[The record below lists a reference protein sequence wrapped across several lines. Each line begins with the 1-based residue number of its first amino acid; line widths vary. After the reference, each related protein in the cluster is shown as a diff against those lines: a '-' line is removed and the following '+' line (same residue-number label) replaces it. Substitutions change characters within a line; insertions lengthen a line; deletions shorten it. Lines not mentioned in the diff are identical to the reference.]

1 MDGRRTGVGETPEAV
16 VPGIFSPLLLPSGT
30 PLDFSG
36 PPIVMGIVNCNEDS
50 FFPPSRALAG
60 AAVEKAL
67 SLADQGAG
75 IIDLG
80 AESTRPG
87 AAYISA
93 GEELERLVPV
103 IERIR
108 RSSGIPLS
116 VDTRKAEVAR
126 ACLDAG
132 ADIINDISALED
144 DPGMGRVCGE
154 KNAAVVLMH
163 KRGVPENMQDN
174 PRYGDAPAEV
184 GAYLREAADRAVRQ
198 GIGRERII
206 LDPGIG
212 FGKRLADNLAII
224 AWLAKMCGKGYPVLV
239 GLSRKTFVGELTGRA
254 SGERLAGT
262 LAAEAWCVLQG
273 ARILRVHD
281 VRETVDMVKV
291 LWGIM
296 KAGEGHNT

>member
-1 MDGRRTGVGETPEAV
+1 
-16 VPGIFSPLLLPSGT
+16 
-30 PLDFSG
+30 
-36 PPIVMGIVNCNEDS
+36 
-50 FFPPSRALAG
+50 
-60 AAVEKAL
+60 VEKAL
-67 SLADQGAG
+67 ALADEGAG

-93 GEELERLVPV
+93 GEELERLAPV
-103 IERIR
+103 IEQIR
-108 RSSGIPLS
+108 RRSRIPLS

-144 DPGMGRVCGE
+144 DPGMGKVCGE

-163 KRGVPENMQDN
+163 KRGTPENMQDN
-174 PRYGDAPAEV
+174 PRYGDASAEV
-184 GAYLREAADRAVRQ
+184 GAYLREAAERAVRQ
-198 GIGRERII
+198 GIARSRII

-224 AWLAKMCGKGYPVLV
+224 AWLAEMCGKDYPLLV
-239 GLSRKTFVGELTGRA
+239 GLSRKTFIGELTGRS

-262 LAAEAWCVLQG
+262 LAAGAWCLLKG

-296 KAGEGHNT
+296 KAGEGRNA